1 MYRKYYSYNDMP
13 KPILPVPVDK
23 TAEKAEKLEKVTKE
37 VKKPLGL
44 PFEKDD
50 LILIAVLFT
59 LILNGCD
66 DKLLIIA
73 IAALL
78 IM

>member
-13 KPILPVPVDK
+13 KPLPVQ
-23 TAEKAEKLEKVTKE
+23 TAAE
-37 VKKPLGL
+37 VKEITSIKNEVKNKLIPSI
-44 PFEKDD
+44 EKDD
-50 LILIAVLFT
+50 VILIAVLLT

-73 IAALL
+73 VAALL
-78 IM
+78 VM

>member
-13 KPILPVPVDK
+13 KPVLSSVPTETEKELKPIKKEPLPPAKID
-23 TAEKAEKLEKVTKE
+23 
-37 VKKPLGL
+37 VKK
-44 PFEKDD
+44 DD
-50 LILIAVLFT
+50 IIIIAVLLT

-73 IAALL
+73 VAALL
-78 IM
+78 VI